1 MHIVVNSVLVLAVCL
16 GGVAVVEMLVVRRS
30 IRSRMQWIAI
40 LVPVCGFLLV
50 ALAVLAEVGSNGI
63 HSVSEY
69 VLAALTLLL
78 GIGSVVGVTSLLRAI
93 RGQQAH
99 QDELDCLRMRYQ
111 SLFMRNEM
119 PIIVFDRCSLRI
131 VDVNAAGIA
140 LFGDTHADLLS
151 ETFDTLGFDRDPMVE
166 WNVAEGGEPRSLE
179 LRHRTREGGYVD
191 LFVHV
196 SVAEVAGEG
205 LAYGIVEDVTERNAA
220 RAELLEQKELLAH
233 LADHDAL
240 TGLSNRR
247 VLDAVLDR
255 AFARGR
261 RGVPSALLFID
272 VDDFK
277 QVNDVY
283 GHQAGD
289 VALTAVARLLET
301 GVRAGDVVARQGGDE
316 FAVLLE
322 AIDMEGA
329 TAIAERLV
337 VAVRAHFPDLGL
349 SIGVAPLSGA
359 HDTVEV
365 VRRADECMYAAKNG
379 GGNRVVVFAA
389 QDVE

>member
-1 MHIVVNSVLVLAVCL
+1 MHVVVYTALAFAACF
-16 GGVAVVEMLVVRRS
+16 GGVAIVQMLVARRS
-30 IRSRMQWIAI
+30 IRSRVLWNAI
-40 LVPVCGFLLV
+40 FVPVCGFVLV
-50 ALAVLAEVGSNGI
+50 SLAVLAEMSSRYT
-63 HSVSEY
+63 HTFYEY
-69 VLAALTLLL
+69 VLVALTLLL
-78 GIGSVVGVTSLLRAI
+78 GMGSVIGVTSLLRAV
-93 RGQQAH
+93 REQQANE
-99 QDELDCLRMRYQ
+99 DELDGLRMRYER
-111 SLFMRNEM
+111 LFKRNEM
-119 PIIVFDRCSLRI
+119 PIVVFDRHSLRI
-131 VDVNAAGIA
+131 VDVNAAALA
-140 LFGDTHADLLS
+140 LFGGGRADLLS
-151 ETFDTLGFDRDPMVE
+151 TTFEALGFDRDLAAD
-166 WNVAEGGEPRSLE
+166 WNLAEGEEPRSLE
-179 LRHRTREGGYVD
+179 LRYRTREGEYLD

-220 RAELLEQKELLAH
+220 RAALLEQKELLAH
-233 LADHDAL
+233 LADHDTL
-240 TGLSNRR
+240 TGLPNRR
-247 VLDAVLDR
+247 VLSSVLER
-255 AFARGR
+255 AFARGQ

-322 AIDMEGA
+322 AIDIEGA
-329 TAIAERLV
+329 TAIADRLV
-337 VAVRAHFPDLGL
+337 VAVREHFPDLGL
-349 SIGVAPLSGA
+349 SIGVAPLAGA
-359 HDTVEV
+359 HDTIEV
-365 VRRADECMYAAKNG
+365 VRRADECMYEAKDA